1 MCLGIRHPIFTAPL
15 IYLPMLLIALDRLI
29 TDRKVLMYS
38 LFVGIYLYVYELR
51 FLYINTVAMGVYALI
66 RFDAQ
71 TYKKDKVKEFF
82 AMMVRIILSY
92 LLDAV

>member
-38 LFVGIYLYVYELR
+38 LFVGISMFTNYY

-66 RFDAQ
+66 RFAQ
-71 TYKKDKVKEFF
+71 DIYFAEFDGPQMRTYYIEVMGE
-82 AMMVRIILSY
+82 
-92 LLDAV
+92 